1 MTSFQSKLYPRSRN
15 SLLIS
20 QEYAMRYYGG
30 LNMIIMLGILVKVV
44 SGGFGGQS
52 MIWAVVIAEIIAI
65 GLGNLMA
72 YSKLHRSYAEIF
84 FVNEHFSLIS
94 VHDILFKKEN
104 HAFPLR
110 YANPAQ
116 PDEDTLTIH
125 FNDQV
130 ITLKRENWEEFD
142 LIRDYLYSRQY

>member
-1 MTSFQSKLYPRSRN
+1 
-15 SLLIS
+15 
-20 QEYAMRYYGG
+20 MRYYAG
-30 LNMIIMLGILVKVV
+30 LNMIIMLGVLIKVV
-44 SGGFGGQS
+44 SGSGFGSG
-52 MIWAVVIAEIIAI
+52 MIWAIMIAEIVALV
-65 GLGNLMA
+65 LGNLMA

-84 FVNEHFSLIS
+84 FVNDHFSLIS

-110 YANPAQ
+110 YANPSMS
-116 PDEDTLTIH
+116 DEDTISIH

-130 ITLKRENWEEFD
+130 VTLKRENWDEFD

>member
-20 QEYAMRYYGG
+20 QEYAMRYYAG
-30 LNMIIMLGILVKVV
+30 LNIIIMLGVLVKVV
-44 SGGFGGQS
+44 SGGLGSGLLWG
-52 MIWAVVIAEIIAI
+52 IVIAEAVAI

-72 YSKLHRSYAEIF
+72 YAKMHRSYAQIF
-84 FVNEHFSLIS
+84 FVNDHFSLIS
-94 VHDILFKKEN
+94 VYDILFKKEN

-110 YANPAQ
+110 YANPSMS
-116 PDEDTLTIH
+116 DEDTLTFH

-130 ITLKRENWEEFD
+130 LSLKRENWEEFD